1 VRREGVTPEAFTGP
15 VEDLSTDQ
23 GFQFAFAC
31 ARCGAGWRTDFRR
44 HGALT
49 LEGVLDRADDV
60 LGGLFSAAREAISQ
74 VRGPA
79 WAKRREAALADALL
93 EAREHFGCCARC
105 AREVC
110 GRCWDPQTDLCADC
124 RVRPESVG
132 APPAAQPEAVEM
144 EAIPRCGHCGT
155 PVSGGSFCPVCSH
168 PL

>member
-1 VRREGVTPEAFTGP
+1 MTPEAFTGP

-23 GFQFAFAC
+23 GFEFAFAC
-31 ARCGAGWRTDFRR
+31 ARCGATWRSDFRR

-60 LGGLFSAAREAISQ
+60 LGGLFGAARTAMSE

-79 WAKRREAALADALL
+79 WHRARGEALSEAML
-93 EAREHFGCCARC
+93 EAREHFGVCARC

-110 GRCWDPQTDLCADC
+110 GDCWEPNSDLCTDC
-124 RVRPESVG
+124 RVAPEPLEPVVG
-132 APPAAQPEAVEM
+132 ESGTEAAEAV
-144 EAIPRCGHCGT
+144 PRCGHCGT
-155 PVSGGSFCPVCSH
+155 PVSGGAYCPVCSH